1 MLPIYPAFGVKLS
14 IMERYTYLH
23 LPHSQWQKAVLA
35 GLGTALAIG
44 LLGYFSATTT
54 FIMLVAPFGASCVLM
69 FGMPTSPVSQPI
81 NVVGGHIFSAV
92 IGLAL
97 HFMFPDSFVAEGM
110 AVGLAVAGMMLLR
123 IVHPPAGA
131 TALVAYLTATSWWFL
146 VFPVMVGSVT
156 LVVIAALYHRLTKT
170 TYPHP
175 VPEA

>member
-1 MLPIYPAFGVKLS
+1 MMLKYSAIGEDLS
-14 IMERYTYLH
+14 IMDRFIHLH
-23 LPHSQWQKAVLA
+23 LPHSQWQKAALA

-44 LLGYFSATTT
+44 LLGYFSEVTT

-69 FGMPTSPVSQPI
+69 FGMPSSPVSQPI
-81 NVVGGHIFSAV
+81 NVVGGHMFSAV

-97 HFMFPDSFVAEGM
+97 HFILPGSVVAEGM

-131 TALVAYLTATSWWFL
+131 TALVAYLTATSWLFL
-146 VFPVMVGSVT
+146 FFPVAVGSVA
-156 LVVIAALYHRLTKT
+156 LVLIAAIYHRLTKA

-175 VPEA
+175 VPKT